1 MPDNTES
8 QSLNHI
14 KDAKTQH
21 TNYLV
26 RNDPELQGEVDIDV
40 RTDGRFDV
48 TVYKGDS
55 HEPKKVEDIS
65 KKRLLELLDDQ
76 L

>member
-14 KDAKTQH
+14 QDAKTQH

>member
-26 RNDPELQGEVDIDV
+26 RNDPELQGEVDIEV
-40 RTDGRFDV
+40 RINGRFDV

-55 HEPKKVEDIS
+55 NEPRKIENITKQ
-65 KKRLLELLDDQ
+65 KLMELIDDQ

>member
-14 KDAKTQH
+14 QDCKTQH

-26 RNDPELQGEVDIDV
+26 RNDPDLQGEVDIDV
-40 RTDGRFDV
+40 RTNGRFDV

-55 HEPKKVEDIS
+55 HEPKKIEDIT
-65 KKRLLELLDDQ
+65 KDKLLELLDQQ

>member
-14 KDAKTQH
+14 EKTKTQH
-21 TNYLV
+21 TNFLV
-26 RNDPELQGEVDIDV
+26 RTDPSLQGEVDIDV
-40 RTDGRFDV
+40 RTNGRFDV
-48 TVYKGDS
+48 TVFKGDS

-65 KKRLLELLDDQ
+65 KEKLLELLDDQ

>member
-14 KDAKTQH
+14 QDAKTQH

-26 RNDPELQGEVDIDV
+26 RNDPGLQGEVDIDV
-40 RTDGRFDV
+40 RTNGRFDV

-65 KKRLLELLDDQ
+65 KESLLELLDDQ